1 MAKDEVNFLLI
12 TENNIGFEFLSAAK
26 SISKIEEKNV
36 KNLSID
42 WDKSTTEIRE
52 EIEKNIETSTLR
64 NKKIIILTESFG
76 DVSCNY
82 TIPYFEK
89 NKIEIITGM
98 NVDMVLKTLNY
109 KKTSG
114 FEDILMELEKSGKKG
129 IKVINKKELK
139 FFDYLLIMGI
149 GTLPYTLTLSKS
161 LNENLMEKTKENID
175 ILNYYTGEEIFE
187 IEEKLMNKIKNLS
200 EKNIL
205 ILLDCIFSKNF
216 LELLSKISNLHNI
229 TIISGVNFPM
239 INFAIRNFDI
249 KKENFLEEILE
260 IGDRNIKIIS
270 QLLS

>member
-1 MAKDEVNFLLI
+1 
-12 TENNIGFEFLSAAK
+12 
-26 SISKIEEKNV
+26 
-36 KNLSID
+36 
-42 WDKSTTEIRE
+42 
-52 EIEKNIETSTLR
+52 
-64 NKKIIILTESFG
+64 
-76 DVSCNY
+76 
-82 TIPYFEK
+82 
-89 NKIEIITGM
+89 
-98 NVDMVLKTLNY
+98 MVLKTLNY